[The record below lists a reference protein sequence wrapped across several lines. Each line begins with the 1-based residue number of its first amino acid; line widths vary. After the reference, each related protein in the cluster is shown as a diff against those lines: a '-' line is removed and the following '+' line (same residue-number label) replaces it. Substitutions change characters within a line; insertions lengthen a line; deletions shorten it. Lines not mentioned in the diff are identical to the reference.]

1 MGIRFAV
8 DAFRSELRLSYWI
21 ERSRSEFSMTP
32 IRVTRTRIQ
41 NASIEKACKASRFAL
56 QTMNLVVFY
65 WHGLGLT
72 RKFNVVEI

>member
-8 DAFRSELRLSYWI
+8 DAFRSELRLSCWI

-41 NASIEKACKASRFAL
+41 NASIEKACTASRFAL
-56 QTMNLVVFY
+56 QTIDFVGFY
-65 WHGLGLT
+65 LHELGLA